1 MQLIS
6 NKKASNYPTSTVENN
21 NNNNMVHI
29 SLIVALEGISKALLT
44 DLKKV
49 NASSKNMCDKTAI
62 ILKF

>member
-29 SLIVALEGISKALLT
+29 SLIVALERISKALLT